1 MSTLSHRIQP
11 SRDLLSSSSRSSN
24 DEITNILKREI
35 DRLSI
40 LVTWQ
45 KKADVIDCVIDTFRK
60 HQKPNWDGYGATPLS
75 ETACAEAVLF
85 LNKLPLS
92 IPNPEVVP
100 NPDGDI
106 SLEWYLR
113 KRVLFVVTFSGKH
126 IISYAGL
133 FGKVAKLHGTEPFVD
148 SIPSSIIENL
158 CRLLSLG

>member
-1 MSTLSHRIQP
+1 MSTLAHRIQP
-11 SRDLLSSSSRSSN
+11 ARELLSPSSISSR
-24 DEITNILKREI
+24 DEITNILKREV

-45 KKADVIDCVIDTFRK
+45 RKTEVIDSIIDAFRK
-60 HQKPNWDGYGATPLS
+60 HQKPNWDGYGAAPLS

-85 LNKLPLS
+85 LKKLPMS
-92 IPNPEVVP
+92 IPAPEVVP

-113 KRVLFVVTFSGKH
+113 KRVLFVLTFSGKRV
-126 IISYAGL
+126 ISYAGL
-133 FGKVAKLHGTEPFVD
+133 FGIGAKIHGTEVFID
-148 SIPSSIIENL
+148 SVPSPIIENL